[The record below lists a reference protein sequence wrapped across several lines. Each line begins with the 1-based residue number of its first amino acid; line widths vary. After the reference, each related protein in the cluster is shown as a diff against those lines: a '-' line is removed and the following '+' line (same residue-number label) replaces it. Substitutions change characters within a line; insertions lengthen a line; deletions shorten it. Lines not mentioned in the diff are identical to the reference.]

1 MRKTYIGRDLVTQA
15 LGGIPG
21 TVRTGAD
28 LVLHS
33 FIAVLDLVFGALG
46 GERGREGGRGRRE
59 SIKLIKCRN
68 ANINTYLSRVHHRVL
83 GIAGNVLDLLSNAA
97 GLGVDVVLGG
107 LHAILHRVL
116 SVVEGSARL
125 GLAILSLKGGWVG
138 EREGRRRSE
147 FLN

>member
-1 MRKTYIGRDLVTQA
+1 LPAIFLVGVLLLFRTYFSSCFL
-15 LGGIPG
+15 LGGLDEI
-21 TVRTGAD
+21 
-28 LVLHS
+28 VLSGH
-33 FIAVLDLVFGALG
+33 ATVLDGLSALSGLV
-46 GERGREGGRGRRE
+46 
-59 SIKLIKCRN
+59 
-68 ANINTYLSRVHHRVL
+68 
-83 GIAGNVLDLLSNAA
+83 

-125 GLAILSLKGGWVG
+125 GLAILSLKGGWEG

>member
-46 GERGREGGRGRRE
+46 GERGREGGSGRRE

-83 GIAGNVLDLLSNAA
+83 GIAGSVLDLLSGAVC
-97 GLGVDVVLGG
+97 GIVGRGSDEHLDVGVFGGSPVL
-107 LHAILHRVL
+107 V
-116 SVVEGSARL
+116 
-125 GLAILSLKGGWVG
+125 
-138 EREGRRRSE
+138 
-147 FLN
+147 